1 MGEVESN
8 ARGANATPAG
18 CCCGDAT
25 GTGQGAVP
33 RMKSMPR
40 SPEVKRKLDARINRV
55 TGQLNGIRTMI
66 DDDRYCGD
74 VLVQLAAVE
83 SAVKSISREVM
94 RDHLETCVT
103 ERIRQGDDEVV
114 DEVMQLFKKF
124 M

>member
-1 MGEVESN
+1 MAEMGPN
-8 ARGANATPAG
+8 AMGADVTPAG
-18 CCCGDAT
+18 CCGGETA
-25 GTGQGAVP
+25 GTEPGGTP

-66 DDDRYCGD
+66 DEDRYCGD
-74 VLVQLAAVE
+74 VLIQLAAVE